1 MFKKSAG
8 FSSGAKKSFGKP
20 FGKPGAKSFGTKP
33 ARFSKEGASSTTSRS
48 KFAPRSASSYSS
60 SSPAGARSS
69 SYSSTSPSSYAP
81 RSSGGYSSGY
91 SSGSRG
97 GYFSGGSRGGYSSGG
112 SRGGFGG
119 GSRGGYS
126 SGGRGG
132 YGGGGSKASRFRKHI
147 DVSKFI
153 NKTTVTEKSEVFIPE
168 HKFSDFKIDKNL
180 KEAVLGRG
188 FDLPTPIQDKIIP
201 YILQGRDVVG
211 MANTGTG
218 KTAAFLIPL
227 LDKVINNDR
236 EYVMIIAPTRELATQ
251 IHDELRMFVK
261 ELKSANPI
269 FSTVCVGGASIGA
282 QIKQLKRRQH
292 FVIGTPGRL
301 KDLIKRNLIP
311 VELFKTIVLD
321 EADRMLDM
329 GFVEDMKFIV
339 GKMPAERQGLFFSA
353 TLSKE
358 IEKLIKDFLKDP
370 MTISVK
376 TRETSKNI
384 EQDVIRVPK
393 EMKFEKLCEL
403 LSLEDFSKV
412 LVFGETKHGVEKLA
426 KALNDK
432 GLKADSIHGNKTQG
446 ARQRTLDMFKSN
458 KLQILVATDV
468 AARGLDISGISH
480 VINYDIPQTHDDY
493 VHRIGRTGRG
503 DKKGIALTFV

>member
-8 FSSGAKKSFGKP
+8 FSSGAPKKFGKSFGKP
-20 FGKPGAKSFGTKP
+20 FGKPGAKSF
-33 ARFSKEGASSTTSRS
+33 SSGSTSRG
-48 KFAPRSASSYSS
+48 KFAARSSSSYSS
-60 SSPAGARSS
+60 SSPAGDR
-69 SYSSTSPSSYAP
+69 PS
-81 RSSGGYSSGY
+81 YSSGY
-91 SSGSRG
+91 SSGGRSSYSSSSPSSSRSG
-97 GYFSGGSRGGYSSGG
+97 GYSSGGRGGYSSGG

-119 GSRGGYS
+119 SRGGFGGSRGGF
-126 SGGRGG
+126 GGSRGG
-132 YGGGGSKASRFRKHI
+132 FGGGSKASKFRKHI

-168 HKFSDFKIDKNL
+168 HKFTDFKVDKNL
-180 KEAVLGRG
+180 KEAVLARG

-227 LDKVINNDR
+227 IDKIIRNDR
-236 EYVMIIAPTRELATQ
+236 EYVIIIAPTRELATQ

-261 ELKSANPI
+261 DLKSEKPI

-301 KDLIKRNLIP
+301 KDLIKRKLIP
-311 VELFKTIVLD
+311 IELFKTIVLD

-329 GFVEDMKFIV
+329 GFVHDMKFIV
-339 GKMPAERQGLFFSA
+339 DQMPVERQGLFFSA

-358 IEKLIKDFLKDP
+358 IEKLIKDFLQDP
-370 MTISVK
+370 VNISVK

-393 EMKFEKLCEL
+393 EMKFDKLCEL
-403 LSLEDFSKV
+403 LSTPEFSKV
-412 LVFGETKHGVEKLA
+412 IVFGETKHGVEKLA
-426 KALNDK
+426 KNLEAK
-432 GLKADSIHGNKTQG
+432 GFKADSIHGNKTQG
-446 ARQRTLDMFKSN
+446 ARQRTLDMFKSH
-458 KLQILVATDV
+458 KIQILVATDV
-468 AARGLDISGISH
+468 AARGLDIRDITH

>member
-8 FSSGAKKSFGKP
+8 FSSGAPKKFGKSFGKP
-20 FGKPGAKSFGTKP
+20 FGKPGAKSFGPKP
-33 ARFSKEGASSTTSRS
+33 SRFSKDGASSDRSSYSSGSSSRS
-48 KFAPRSASSYSS
+48 KFAPRSTSSYSS
-60 SSPAGARSS
+60 SSPTSDRS
-69 SYSSTSPSSYAP
+69 
-81 RSSGGYSSGY
+81 Y
-91 SSGSRG
+91 SSGSRSGYGASRG
-97 GYFSGGSRGGYSSGG
+97 GFGGSRGGGF

-119 GSRGGYS
+119 GRGGFSRGGF
-126 SGGRGG
+126 
-132 YGGGGSKASRFRKHI
+132 GGSKAGKFRKHI

-168 HKFSDFKIDKNL
+168 HKFTDFKVDKNL
-180 KEAVLGRG
+180 KEAVLARG

-227 LDKVINNDR
+227 INKVIHNDR
-236 EYVMIIAPTRELATQ
+236 EYIIIIAPTRELATQ

-261 ELKSANPI
+261 DLKSEKPI

-301 KDLIKRNLIP
+301 KDLIKRKLIP
-311 VELFKTIVLD
+311 IELFKTIVLD

-329 GFVEDMKFIV
+329 GFVHDMKFIV
-339 GKMPAERQGLFFSA
+339 DQMPVERQGLFFSA

-370 MTISVK
+370 VNISVK

-384 EQDVIRVPK
+384 EQDVVRVPK

-403 LSLEDFSKV
+403 LSTPEFSKV
-412 LVFGETKHGVEKLA
+412 IVFGETKHGVEKLA
-426 KALNDK
+426 KNLEAK
-432 GLKADSIHGNKTQG
+432 GFKADSIHGNKTQG
-446 ARQRTLDMFKSN
+446 ARQRTLDMFKAH
-458 KLQILVATDV
+458 KIQILVATDV
-468 AARGLDISGISH
+468 AARGLDIRDITH

>member
-8 FSSGAKKSFGKP
+8 FSSGAPKKFGKSFGKP
-20 FGKPGAKSFGTKP
+20 FGKPGAKSFGSKP
-33 ARFSKEGASSTTSRS
+33 SRFSKDGASSDRPSYSSGSSSRS
-48 KFAPRSASSYSS
+48 KFAPRSTSSYSS
-60 SSPAGARSS
+60 SSPTSDRS
-69 SYSSTSPSSYAP
+69 
-81 RSSGGYSSGY
+81 Y
-91 SSGSRG
+91 SSGSRSGYGASRG
-97 GYFSGGSRGGYSSGG
+97 GFGGSRSGG
-112 SRGGFGG
+112 FSRGGFGG
-119 GSRGGYS
+119 GRGGFSRGGF
-126 SGGRGG
+126 
-132 YGGGGSKASRFRKHI
+132 GGSKAGKFRKHI

-168 HKFSDFKIDKNL
+168 HKFTDFKVDKNL
-180 KEAVLGRG
+180 KEAVLARG

-227 LDKVINNDR
+227 INKVIHNDR
-236 EYVMIIAPTRELATQ
+236 EYIIIIAPTRELATQ

-261 ELKSANPI
+261 DLKSEKPI

-301 KDLIKRNLIP
+301 KDLIKRKLIP
-311 VELFKTIVLD
+311 IELFKTIVLD

-329 GFVEDMKFIV
+329 GFVHDMKFIV
-339 GKMPAERQGLFFSA
+339 DQMPVERQGLFFSA

-370 MTISVK
+370 VNISVK

-384 EQDVIRVPK
+384 EQDVVRVPK

-403 LSLEDFSKV
+403 LSTPEFSKV
-412 LVFGETKHGVEKLA
+412 IVFGETKHGVEKLA
-426 KALNDK
+426 KNLEAK
-432 GLKADSIHGNKTQG
+432 GFKADSIHGNKTQG
-446 ARQRTLDMFKSN
+446 ARQRTLDMFKAH
-458 KLQILVATDV
+458 KIQILVATDV
-468 AARGLDISGISH
+468 AARGLDIRDITH